1 MPVTDKRIDV
11 YILNAEGFA
20 QPILNHLRSL
30 VHASCPDVV
39 ETIKWSFPHFEYNG
53 AILCS
58 MAAFKKHCAFTFW
71 KASLMTDK
79 YKIFARHEKAVMG
92 HFGRIEK
99 LSDLPSDKILL
110 SYLKEAVKL
119 NKEKTTLPAV
129 PKSAPGKPVDAPEYL
144 LKAITKNKQASI
156 AYSKLSPSHKKEYI
170 EWVTAAKT
178 EPTRDKR
185 INTMLQ
191 WLEEGKSRNWK
202 HTKL

>member
-1 MPVTDKRIDV
+1 MPFTDKRINV

-39 ETIKWSFPHFEYNG
+39 ETIKWGFPHFLYNG

-79 YKIFARHEKAVMG
+79 HHIFKQHEKTAIG

-99 LSDLPSDKILL
+99 LTDLPSDKIML

-119 NKEKTTLPAV
+119 NKEKTKLA
-129 PKSAPGKPVDAPEYL
+129 SAPKPAQSKPDAPEYL
-144 LKAITKNKQASI
+144 LKTITKNKQALI

-170 EWVTAAKT
+170 EWITDAKT

-202 HTKL
+202 HMKS